1 MIRPYE
7 LFVGLR
13 YTRAKRR
20 NLFISFI
27 SLISILGIVVGIT
40 ALITVLSV
48 MNGFGQELRGR
59 ILGFVSHVTI
69 TGAEGTLSNWREI
82 ARRVSDNPEIVGSAP
97 YIVGQGMLISG
108 RNASGVLVRGVLPS
122 EEPQVSD
129 LAQSMLAGHLQ
140 ALRPGE
146 FGIVLG
152 QALAWRLDATL
163 GSRVSLVVPE
173 ALVTAVGVV
182 PRTRRFTVVGIFS
195 VDMYEYDNGWALIN
209 IDDAAKMYHIQDQV
223 SGLRLKLKD
232 IDAAPRISNAIGA
245 ALGAQYQVRDWA
257 RQHVNFFRALRMEK
271 TVMFVIMF
279 LVIAV
284 AAFNV
289 VATLVMV
296 VTDKEADIAIL
307 RTLGASPASI
317 MLVFMVQGTVIG
329 VLGTFFG
336 TACGVA
342 LAANVST
349 VVHAIETVFGITFL
363 SPEVYYISELPS
375 EVHSLD
381 VGLIA
386 GASLAMGLLAT
397 LYPARRA
404 AKVQPAEA
412 LRYE

>member
-7 LFVGLR
+7 LFIGLR

-27 SLISILGIVVGIT
+27 SLISIVGIVVGIT

-48 MNGFGQELRGR
+48 MNGFAKELRGR
-59 ILGFVSHVTI
+59 ILGFVSHITI
-69 TGAEGTLSNWREI
+69 SGSEGTLGDWRDI
-82 ARRVSDNPEIVGSAP
+82 AQRLSGDPEILGSAP
-97 YIVGQGMLISG
+97 YIVGQGMLING

-122 EEPQVSD
+122 EEPKVSD
-129 LAQSMLAGHLQ
+129 LDQRMLSGRLQDLRAG
-140 ALRPGE
+140 A

-163 GSRVSLVVPE
+163 GSRVSLVVPQ
-173 ALVTAVGVV
+173 ALVTAIGVV
-182 PRTRRFTVVGIFS
+182 PRARRFTVVGIFS

-209 IDDAAKMYHIQDQV
+209 IDDAAKLYHMQGQV
-223 SGLRLKLKD
+223 SGLRLKLAD
-232 IDAAPRISNAIGA
+232 IDAAPRISNTIGA
-245 ALGAQYQVRDWA
+245 ALGPQYQVRDWA

-329 VLGTFFG
+329 VLGTFVG

-349 VVHAIETVFGITFL
+349 VVHAIEALLGITFL

-375 EVHSLD
+375 EVRSLD
-381 VGLIA
+381 VMLIA

>member
-7 LFVGLR
+7 LSVGLR

-59 ILGFVSHVTI
+59 ILGFVSHITI
-69 TGAEGTLSNWREI
+69 TGAEGTLSDWRKV
-82 ARRVSDNPEIVGSAP
+82 ARRVAGNAEIVGSAP
-97 YIVGQGMLISG
+97 YIVGQGMLING

-129 LAQSMLAGHLQ
+129 LAKSMLAGRLQ

-209 IDDAAKMYHIQDQV
+209 IDDAARLYHMQDQV

-245 ALGAQYQVRDWA
+245 ALGPQYQVRDWA

-375 EVHSLD
+375 EVRLLD
-381 VGLIA
+381 VVLIA

>member
-69 TGAEGTLSNWREI
+69 TGAEGTLSDWAEI

-97 YIVGQGMLISG
+97 YIVGQGMLING

-129 LAQSMLAGHLQ
+129 LAQSMLAGHLR

-209 IDDAAKMYHIQDQV
+209 IDDAARMYHMQDQV

-245 ALGAQYQVRDWA
+245 ALGPQYQVRDWA

-386 GASLAMGLLAT
+386 GASLVMGLLAT

>member
-1 MIRPYE
+1 
-7 LFVGLR
+7 
-13 YTRAKRR
+13 
-20 NLFISFI
+20 
-27 SLISILGIVVGIT
+27 
-40 ALITVLSV
+40 
-48 MNGFGQELRGR
+48 
-59 ILGFVSHVTI
+59 
-69 TGAEGTLSNWREI
+69 
-82 ARRVSDNPEIVGSAP
+82 
-97 YIVGQGMLISG
+97 
-108 RNASGVLVRGVLPS
+108 
-122 EEPQVSD
+122 
-129 LAQSMLAGHLQ
+129 
-140 ALRPGE
+140 
-146 FGIVLG
+146 
-152 QALAWRLDATL
+152 
-163 GSRVSLVVPE
+163 
-173 ALVTAVGVV
+173 V

-209 IDDAAKMYHIQDQV
+209 IDDAARLYHMQGQV
-223 SGLRLKLKD
+223 NGLRLKLKD
-232 IDAAPRISNAIGA
+232 IDAAPRISNAIA
-245 ALGAQYQVRDWA
+245 EILGPHYQVRDWA
-257 RQHVNFFRALRMEK
+257 HQHVNFFRALRMEK

-329 VLGTFFG
+329 VLGTLFG

-342 LAANVST
+342 LAANVGT

-375 EVHSLD
+375 EVRSLD
-381 VGLIA
+381 VILIA

-404 AKVQPAEA
+404 ARVQPAEA

>member
-59 ILGFVSHVTI
+59 ILGFVSHITI
-69 TGAEGTLSNWREI
+69 TGAAGTLSNWREV
-82 ARRVSDNPEIVGSAP
+82 ARRVGGNAEIVGSAP
-97 YIVGQGMLISG
+97 YIVGQGMLING

-129 LAQSMLAGHLQ
+129 LAQNMLVGQLQ

-163 GSRVSLVVPE
+163 GSRVSLVVPQ

-209 IDDAAKMYHIQDQV
+209 IDDAAKLYHMQDQV
-223 SGLRLKLKD
+223 SGLRLKLAD
-232 IDAAPRISNAIGA
+232 IDAAPRVSDTIGA
-245 ALGAQYQVRDWA
+245 ALGPQYQVRDWA

-375 EVHSLD
+375 EVRLLD
-381 VGLIA
+381 VVLIA

>member
-27 SLISILGIVVGIT
+27 SFISILGIVIGIT

-48 MNGFGQELRGR
+48 MNGFGQELRDR

-69 TGAEGTLSNWREI
+69 TGSEGTLHDWRGI
-82 ARRVSDNPEIVGSAP
+82 ARRVSGNPEIVGSAP
-97 YIVGQGMLISG
+97 YIVGQGMLING

-129 LAQSMLAGHLQ
+129 LAQSMLAGNLQ

-146 FGIVLG
+146 FGIILG

-209 IDDAAKMYHIQDQV
+209 IDDAARLYHMQGQV
-223 SGLRLKLKD
+223 NGLRLKLKD
-232 IDAAPRISNAIGA
+232 IDAAPRISNAIA
-245 ALGAQYQVRDWA
+245 EILGPHYQVRDWA
-257 RQHVNFFRALRMEK
+257 HQHVNFFRALRMEK

-329 VLGTFFG
+329 VLGTLFG

-342 LAANVST
+342 LAANVGT

-375 EVHSLD
+375 EVRSLD
-381 VGLIA
+381 VILIA

-404 AKVQPAEA
+404 ARVQPAEA

>member
-59 ILGFVSHVTI
+59 ILGFVSHITI
-69 TGAEGTLSNWREI
+69 TGAEGTLSDWRDI
-82 ARRVSDNPEIVGSAP
+82 ARRVAGNAEIVGRAP
-97 YIVGQGMLISG
+97 YIVGQGMLING

-163 GSRVSLVVPE
+163 GSRVSLVVPQ

-182 PRTRRFTVVGIFS
+182 PRARRFTVVGIFS

-209 IDDAAKMYHIQDQV
+209 IDDAARLYHMQDQV
-223 SGLRLKLKD
+223 SGLRLKLTD
-232 IDAAPRISNAIGA
+232 IDAAPRISNTIGA
-245 ALGAQYQVRDWA
+245 ALGPQYQVRDWA

-375 EVHSLD
+375 EVRLLD
-381 VGLIA
+381 VVLIA

>member
-27 SLISILGIVVGIT
+27 SFISILGIVIGIT

-48 MNGFGQELRGR
+48 MNGFGQELRDR

-69 TGAEGTLSNWREI
+69 TGSEGTLHDWREI
-82 ARRVSDNPEIVGSAP
+82 ARRVGGNPEIVGSAP
-97 YIVGQGMLISG
+97 YIVGQGMLING

-129 LAQSMLAGHLQ
+129 LAQSMLAGSLQ

-146 FGIVLG
+146 FGIILG

-209 IDDAAKMYHIQDQV
+209 IDDAARLYHMQGQV
-223 SGLRLKLKD
+223 NGLRLKLKD
-232 IDAAPRISNAIGA
+232 IDAAPRISNGIAAI
-245 ALGAQYQVRDWA
+245 LGPHYQVRDWA
-257 RQHVNFFRALRMEK
+257 HQHVNFFRALRMEK

-329 VLGTFFG
+329 VLGTLFG
-336 TACGVA
+336 TVCGVA
-342 LAANVST
+342 LAANVGT

-375 EVHSLD
+375 VVRSLD
-381 VGLIA
+381 VILIA

-404 AKVQPAEA
+404 ARVQPAEA

>member
-27 SLISILGIVVGIT
+27 SLISILGIVIGIT

-59 ILGFVSHVTI
+59 ILGFVSHITI
-69 TGAEGTLSNWREI
+69 TGAAGTLSNWREI
-82 ARRVSDNPEIVGSAP
+82 AQRVGGNAEIVGSAP
-97 YIVGQGMLISG
+97 YIVGQGMLING
-108 RNASGVLVRGVLPS
+108 RNASGVLIRGVLPS

-129 LAQSMLAGHLQ
+129 LAQNMLVGQLQ

-163 GSRVSLVVPE
+163 GSRVSLVVPQ

-209 IDDAAKMYHIQDQV
+209 IDDAAKLYHMQDQV
-223 SGLRLKLKD
+223 SGLRLKLAD
-232 IDAAPRISNAIGA
+232 IDAAPRISNTIGA
-245 ALGAQYQVRDWA
+245 ALGPQYQVRDWA

-317 MLVFMVQGTVIG
+317 MLVFMVQGTLIG
-329 VLGTFFG
+329 ILGTFFG

-349 VVHAIETVFGITFL
+349 VVHAIETLFGITFL

-375 EVHSLD
+375 EVRLLD
-381 VGLIA
+381 VMLIA

>member
-27 SLISILGIVVGIT
+27 SFISILGIVIGIT

-48 MNGFGQELRGR
+48 MNGFGQELRDR

-69 TGAEGTLSNWREI
+69 TGSEGTLHDWREI

-97 YIVGQGMLISG
+97 YIVGQGMLING

-129 LAQSMLAGHLQ
+129 LAQSMLAGSLQ

-146 FGIVLG
+146 FGIILG

-209 IDDAAKMYHIQDQV
+209 IDDAARLYHMQGQV
-223 SGLRLKLKD
+223 NGLRLKLKD
-232 IDAAPRISNAIGA
+232 IDAAPRISNGIAAI
-245 ALGAQYQVRDWA
+245 LGPHYQVRDWA
-257 RQHVNFFRALRMEK
+257 HQHVNFFRALRMEK

-329 VLGTFFG
+329 VLGTLFG
-336 TACGVA
+336 TVCGVA
-342 LAANVST
+342 LAANVGT

-375 EVHSLD
+375 VVRSLD
-381 VGLIA
+381 VILIA

-404 AKVQPAEA
+404 ARVQPAEA

>member
-59 ILGFVSHVTI
+59 ILGFVSHITI
-69 TGAEGTLSNWREI
+69 TGAEGTLSDWREV
-82 ARRVSDNPEIVGSAP
+82 ARRVGGSSEIVGSAP
-97 YIVGQGMLISG
+97 YIVGQGMLING

-129 LAQSMLAGHLQ
+129 LDQNMLAGRLQ

-152 QALAWRLDATL
+152 QALAWRLEATL
-163 GSRVSLVVPE
+163 GSRVSLVVPQ

-182 PRTRRFTVVGIFS
+182 PRARRFTVVGIFS

-209 IDDAAKMYHIQDQV
+209 IDDAARLYHMQDQV
-223 SGLRLKLKD
+223 SGLRLKLAD
-232 IDAAPRISNAIGA
+232 IDAAPRISNAVGT
-245 ALGAQYQVRDWA
+245 ALGPQYQVHDWA

-349 VVHAIETVFGITFL
+349 VVHAIEALLGITFL

-375 EVHSLD
+375 EVRSLD
-381 VGLIA
+381 VMLIA
-386 GASLAMGLLAT
+386 GASFAMGLLAT

>member
-7 LFVGLR
+7 LFIGLR

-27 SLISILGIVVGIT
+27 SLISIVGIVVGIT

-48 MNGFGQELRGR
+48 MNGFAKELRGR
-59 ILGFVSHVTI
+59 ILGFVSHITI
-69 TGAEGTLSNWREI
+69 SGSEGTLGDWRDI
-82 ARRVSDNPEIVGSAP
+82 AQRLSGDPEILGGAP
-97 YIVGQGMLISG
+97 YIVGQGMLING

-122 EEPQVSD
+122 EEPKVSD
-129 LAQSMLAGHLQ
+129 LDQRMLSGRLQDLRAG
-140 ALRPGE
+140 A

-163 GSRVSLVVPE
+163 GSRVSLVVPQ
-173 ALVTAVGVV
+173 ALVTAIGVV
-182 PRTRRFTVVGIFS
+182 PRARRFTVVGVFS

-209 IDDAAKMYHIQDQV
+209 IDDAAKLYHMQGQV
-223 SGLRLKLKD
+223 SGLRLKLAD
-232 IDAAPRISNAIGA
+232 IDAAPRISNTLGA
-245 ALGAQYQVRDWA
+245 ALGPQYQVRDWA

-329 VLGTFFG
+329 VLGTFVG

-349 VVHAIETVFGITFL
+349 VVHAIEALLGITFL

-375 EVHSLD
+375 EVRSLD
-381 VGLIA
+381 VMLIA

>member
-59 ILGFVSHVTI
+59 ILGFVSHITI
-69 TGAEGTLSNWREI
+69 TGAAGTLSNWREV
-82 ARRVSDNPEIVGSAP
+82 ARRVGGNAEIVGSAP
-97 YIVGQGMLISG
+97 YIVGQGMLING

-129 LAQSMLAGHLQ
+129 LAQNMLVGQLQ

-163 GSRVSLVVPE
+163 GSRVSLVVPQ

-209 IDDAAKMYHIQDQV
+209 IDDAAKLYHMQDQV
-223 SGLRLKLKD
+223 SGLRLKLAD
-232 IDAAPRISNAIGA
+232 IDAAPRVSNTIGA
-245 ALGAQYQVRDWA
+245 ALGPQYQVRDWA

-349 VVHAIETVFGITFL
+349 VVHAVETVFGITFL

-375 EVHSLD
+375 EVRLLD
-381 VGLIA
+381 VVLIA

>member
-27 SLISILGIVVGIT
+27 SLISILGIVIGIT

-59 ILGFVSHVTI
+59 ILGFVSHITI
-69 TGAEGTLSNWREI
+69 TGSEGTLGDWREV

-97 YIVGQGMLISG
+97 YIVGQGMLING

-122 EEPQVSD
+122 EEPRVSD
-129 LAQSMLAGHLQ
+129 LAQNMLVGRLQ
-140 ALRPGE
+140 DLRPGT

-209 IDDAAKMYHIQDQV
+209 IDDAARLYHMQDQV
-223 SGLRLKLKD
+223 NGLRLKLKD
-232 IDAAPRISNAIGA
+232 IDAAPRISNAIA
-245 ALGAQYQVRDWA
+245 DILGPHYQVRDWA
-257 RQHVNFFRALRMEK
+257 RQHVNFFRALSMEK

-317 MLVFMVQGTVIG
+317 MLVFMVQGTIIG
-329 VLGTFFG
+329 VLGTLFG
-336 TACGVA
+336 TVCGVA

-349 VVHAIETVFGITFL
+349 VVHAIEVVFGITFL

-381 VGLIA
+381 VALIA

>member
-27 SLISILGIVVGIT
+27 SFISILGIVIGIT

-48 MNGFGQELRGR
+48 MNGFGQELRDR

-69 TGAEGTLSNWREI
+69 TGSEGTLHNWREI
-82 ARRVSDNPEIVGSAP
+82 AQRVSGNREIVGSAP
-97 YIVGQGMLISG
+97 YIVGQGMLING

-129 LAQSMLAGHLQ
+129 LAQSMLAGSLQ

-146 FGIVLG
+146 FGIILG

-209 IDDAAKMYHIQDQV
+209 IDDAARLYHMQGQV
-223 SGLRLKLKD
+223 NGLRLKLKD
-232 IDAAPRISNAIGA
+232 IDAAPRISNAIA
-245 ALGAQYQVRDWA
+245 EILGPHYQVRDWA
-257 RQHVNFFRALRMEK
+257 HQHVNFFRALRMEK

-329 VLGTFFG
+329 VLGTLFG

-342 LAANVST
+342 LAANVGT

-375 EVHSLD
+375 EVRSLD
-381 VGLIA
+381 VILIA

-404 AKVQPAEA
+404 ARVQPAEA

>member
-27 SLISILGIVVGIT
+27 SFISILGIVIGIT

-48 MNGFGQELRGR
+48 MNGFGQELRDR

-69 TGAEGTLSNWREI
+69 TGSEGTLHDWREI
-82 ARRVSDNPEIVGSAP
+82 ARRVSGNPEIVGSAP
-97 YIVGQGMLISG
+97 YIVGQGMLING

-129 LAQSMLAGHLQ
+129 LAQSMLAGNLQ

-146 FGIVLG
+146 FGIILG

-209 IDDAAKMYHIQDQV
+209 IDDAARLYHMQGQV
-223 SGLRLKLKD
+223 NGLRLKLKD
-232 IDAAPRISNAIGA
+232 IDAAPRISNAIA
-245 ALGAQYQVRDWA
+245 EILGPHYQVRDWA
-257 RQHVNFFRALRMEK
+257 HQHVNFFRALRMEK

-329 VLGTFFG
+329 VLGTLFG

-342 LAANVST
+342 LAANVGT

-375 EVHSLD
+375 EVRSLD
-381 VGLIA
+381 VILIA

-404 AKVQPAEA
+404 ARVQPAEA

>member
-27 SLISILGIVVGIT
+27 SFISILGIVIGIT

-48 MNGFGQELRGR
+48 MNGFGQELRDR

-69 TGAEGTLSNWREI
+69 TGSEGTLHNWREI
-82 ARRVSDNPEIVGSAP
+82 ARRVSGNREIVGNAP
-97 YIVGQGMLISG
+97 YIVGQGMLING

-129 LAQSMLAGHLQ
+129 LAQSMLAGSLQ

-146 FGIVLG
+146 FGIILG

-209 IDDAAKMYHIQDQV
+209 IDDAARLYHMQGQV
-223 SGLRLKLKD
+223 NGLRLKLKD
-232 IDAAPRISNAIGA
+232 IDTAPRISNAIA
-245 ALGAQYQVRDWA
+245 EILGPHYQVRDWA
-257 RQHVNFFRALRMEK
+257 HQHVNFFRALRMEK

-329 VLGTFFG
+329 VLGTLFG
-336 TACGVA
+336 TVCGVA
-342 LAANVST
+342 LAANVGT

-375 EVHSLD
+375 EVRSLD
-381 VGLIA
+381 VMLIA

-404 AKVQPAEA
+404 ARVQPAEA

>member
-7 LFVGLR
+7 LSVGLR

-59 ILGFVSHVTI
+59 ILGFVSHITI
-69 TGAEGTLSNWREI
+69 TGAEGTLSDWREV
-82 ARRVSDNPEIVGSAP
+82 ARRVAGNAEIVGSAP
-97 YIVGQGMLISG
+97 YIVGQGMLING
-108 RNASGVLVRGVLPS
+108 RSASGVLVRGVLPS

-129 LAQSMLAGHLQ
+129 LDRSMLAGGLQ
-140 ALRPGE
+140 ALRPSE

-163 GSRVSLVVPE
+163 GSRVSLVVPQ

-182 PRTRRFTVVGIFS
+182 PRARRFTVVGIFS

-209 IDDAAKMYHIQDQV
+209 IDDAARLYHMQGQV

-232 IDAAPRISNAIGA
+232 IDAAPRISNTIGA
-245 ALGAQYQVRDWA
+245 ALGAHYQVRDWA

-349 VVHAIETVFGITFL
+349 VVHAVETVFGITFL

-375 EVHSLD
+375 EVRLLD
-381 VGLIA
+381 VVLIA

>member
-59 ILGFVSHVTI
+59 ILGFVSHITI
-69 TGAEGTLSNWREI
+69 TGAEGTLRDWREV
-82 ARRVSDNPEIVGSAP
+82 ARRVGGNSEIVGSAP
-97 YIVGQGMLISG
+97 YIVGQGMLING

-129 LAQSMLAGHLQ
+129 LDRNMLAGRLQ
-140 ALRPGE
+140 ALRPDE

-163 GSRVSLVVPE
+163 GSRVSLVVPQ

-182 PRTRRFTVVGIFS
+182 PRARRFTVVGIFS

-209 IDDAAKMYHIQDQV
+209 IDDAAKLYHMQDQV
-223 SGLRLKLKD
+223 SGLRLKLAD
-232 IDAAPRISNAIGA
+232 IDAAPRIGNAIGA
-245 ALGAQYQVRDWA
+245 ALGPQYQVRDWA

-307 RTLGASPASI
+307 RTLGASPASV

-336 TACGVA
+336 TVCGVA

-375 EVHSLD
+375 EVRSLD
-381 VGLIA
+381 VMLIA